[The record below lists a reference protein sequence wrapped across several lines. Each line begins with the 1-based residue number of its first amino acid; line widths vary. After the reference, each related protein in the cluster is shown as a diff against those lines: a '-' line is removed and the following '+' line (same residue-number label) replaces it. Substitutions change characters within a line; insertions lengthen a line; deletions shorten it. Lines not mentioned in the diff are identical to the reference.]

1 MSRKIQI
8 TKQHEMITYGKI
20 VRQATLGFQ
29 ISLCLLIAS
38 MLTSCSPSQRF
49 SVNSKTLSFIIE
61 DYKIDFIKYKN
72 EYINDDEDELEA
84 LYIYISSDGKGYMIE
99 IMDDVLQNQY
109 VDILS
114 RNYSTDTI
122 IFGKY
127 KEIPIE
133 IRCKYDAVDCVLE
146 IITPDSNMVK
156 NASELVY
163 AITTKGDTIAS
174 WMNGQYPAIHEKT
187 LISTYDLNLKTK
199 QLEGYPSN
207 MMRFKYKNKSKSW
220 EPRDFLIN
228 LPNGKQ

>member
-1 MSRKIQI
+1 
-8 TKQHEMITYGKI
+8 MITYGKI

-61 DYKIDFIKYKN
+61 DYKIDFNKYKN
-72 EYINDDEDELEA
+72 EYMNDDEDELEA
-84 LYIYISSDGKGYMIE
+84 LYVDISKDGKGYIIE
-99 IMDDVLQNQY
+99 IMDNVLENIY
-109 VDILS
+109 FGILS
-114 RNYSTDTI
+114 GNFSTDTL

-133 IRCKYDAVDCVLE
+133 ISCDYETVDCVLE